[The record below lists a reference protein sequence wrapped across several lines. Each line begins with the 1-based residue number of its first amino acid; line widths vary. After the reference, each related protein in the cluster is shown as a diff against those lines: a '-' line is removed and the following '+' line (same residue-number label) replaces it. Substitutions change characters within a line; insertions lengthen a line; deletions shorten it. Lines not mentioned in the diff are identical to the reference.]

1 MTDVKFRLE
10 LAIRGSRKT
19 PRLPNAIPVMDHE
32 CRHFRSVKEMC
43 RYWKVEDATYYY
55 RRKQGFSK
63 QEALTMAP
71 RKPGGRKKN
80 D

>member
-1 MTDVKFRLE
+1 MTEFRLE
-10 LAIRGSRKT
+10 AAIKGKRKT

-43 RYWKVEDATYYY
+43 RYWGVEDATYYF

-63 QEALTMAP
+63 QEALTMAK
-71 RKPGGRKKN
+71 RKPGGRKN
-80 D
+80 HD

>member
-1 MTDVKFRLE
+1 
-10 LAIRGSRKT
+10 
-19 PRLPNAIPVMDHE
+19 MDHE

-43 RYWKVEDATYYY
+43 RYWGVEDATYYY

-63 QEALTMAP
+63 EEALTMAK